1 MQLTSA
7 VEILKLHS
15 TTIKQQLIAL
25 EQLLVQPATRL
36 SAELLNHYLADDFY
50 EIAATGRCFGKA
62 DVLERLPT
70 ETPPVITQ
78 QDFACRVLA
87 DGLAQLTYSATI
99 QRPENDIPSYS
110 VRSSIWRF
118 DGEKWQMIF
127 HQGTVSEPFDVAEYE
142 AMQEKIELLEEF
154 RMAEAQLSS
163 GAGVSN
169 NDARAQVLA
178 RINALK

>member
-1 MQLTSA
+1 MHTD
-7 VEILKLHS
+7 I
-15 TTIKQQLIAL
+15 IKQQLIAL

-36 SAELLNHYLADDFY
+36 SVELLNRHLADDFY

-78 QDFACRVLA
+78 QDFNCNFLA
-87 DGLAQLTYSATI
+87 DGLAQLTYRATI
-99 QRPENDIPSYS
+99 QRAENESSSYS
-110 VRSSIWRF
+110 VRSSLYRY
-118 DGEKWQMIF
+118 DGEKWQMVF
-127 HQGTVSEPFDVAEYE
+127 HQGTACEPFDVAEYE
-142 AMQEKIELLEEF
+142 AMQEKIELLEEL
-154 RMAEAQLSS
+154 RMAEEQLNA

>member
-1 MQLTSA
+1 MHIET
-7 VEILKLHS
+7 LKQH
-15 TTIKQQLIAL
+15 LIEL

-78 QDFACRVLA
+78 QDFNCRVLA
-87 DGLAQLTYSATI
+87 DGLAQLTYRATI
-99 QRPENDIPSYS
+99 QRAENDSPSYS

-118 DGEKWQMIF
+118 DGEKWQMVF
-127 HQGTVSEPFDVAEYE
+127 HQGTPSQPF
-142 AMQEKIELLEEF
+142 
-154 RMAEAQLSS
+154 
-163 GAGVSN
+163 
-169 NDARAQVLA
+169 
-178 RINALK
+178 